1 MSIQKQKNKTHSS
14 FNTDDQLKE
23 QLAYYKNLAEVFRLV
38 ADNSPDMLW
47 AKDLNDKYI
56 FTNKAI
62 CDILLNASDT
72 SEPINK
78 TDIFFA
84 KREREKHPEDPTW
97 HTFGEICQ
105 DTDQVIKKNLKAAK
119 FDESGNVKG
128 KFLFLDVHKAP
139 LFDEKRN
146 LIGTV
151 GSAREVT
158 KEKEAEKILKDA
170 LEKFHLISE
179 NSQDVIWIRDLQLRL
194 KFVSPACLKVKGFTV
209 EETMNQK
216 LEETLTPDSFEIFSR
231 ILTEE
236 LQNEHLPGIDKNRTR
251 AVVLREKCKDGK
263 LIWTETALSF
273 IRDEN
278 KNANAILG
286 ITRDITERKKT
297 EDALL
302 NSEARYVAL
311 MSAFPDFV
319 FVTDRNG
326 LCVEYY
332 VPDYVSLPF
341 PRSEVIGKDLKSIF
355 NQINIPDSQKI
366 IDEYYRTRKVQI
378 KEYETRFNGEK
389 IFYEIRFIPY
399 QKNKILNII
408 RNITDL
414 KKAENLKEVS
424 YKIAEAVNSVNNLD
438 ELFSFIHQSTQKVMR
453 AKNFYIALYN
463 PEKHAIDFPYFVD
476 EIDEPITTKPVE
488 KGLTEYV
495 LRTGKALLATPDIFN
510 ELRKNGEVD
519 LIGEDSV
526 DWLGVPLKSENKIFG
541 VIVVQ
546 SYEQNLRYTEA
557 DQRHLEFIANQ
568 AALAIIRKKA
578 QDEQNKLI
586 RILSALSKAEE
597 ILLTKNDYKNNLN
610 KALKLIGDAVQVDR
624 IYIFENHIDNKNNQN
639 LMSQRF
645 EWCSDKAT
653 PQILNPEL
661 QNLSYEKNFPDWYQH
676 LSQNKYIAG
685 LIHDFPEE
693 ERKIFEEEDIKSIL
707 IYPIF
712 HNKYFWGFIGMDDC
726 WRERKWSETEIA
738 VLSAMSNN
746 ISSLIRKQEF
756 QAELSESEK
765 KYRLLAENIA
775 DVVFTFDLNF
785 HFKYV
790 SPSCKGLTG
799 YTPEEIYQFNLEKI
813 LTKDSF
819 DNALKVL
826 KEEIQKDLLNKDATD
841 YPNRMLEVE
850 FIRKDNSTVWCEVK
864 TSFIRDEFG
873 KAIHVLGIARN
884 ITIRR
889 QAEMEMLRSK
899 EKAEEMNRLKS
910 NFLANM
916 SHELRT
922 PLTGILGI
930 SEYLT
935 EELEGTEY
943 QEMVESIHGS
953 GKRLLQTLNLI
964 LNLSK
969 IESEKYE
976 IRKQTISVSK
986 VIKEIHSLFLKRA
999 EKNDIKLIMD
1009 LKINGQLF
1017 VTDERLFRDILINL
1031 VENAIKYTLAG
1042 SVIIESEKSNG
1053 WLIIRVKD
1061 TGIGI
1066 SKEKIDLIFEPFRQV
1081 SEGIGRSFEG
1091 TGLGLTITK
1100 KYVETLNGNLS
1111 VQSKLGEGTCFT
1123 VEFPIQVE
1131 LNDLKFTDELL
1142 TNDSPAIVKQQA
1154 SLTKS
1159 RKNIL
1164 VVDDDSTNLMLV
1176 RMFLNKAHDIS
1187 TSNNCQDAL
1196 ELINKYKY
1204 DVILMDINLG
1214 NGISGL
1220 DVIKQIRS
1228 NSNYSNV
1235 PIVAVTAFAMSGD
1248 KEEFLS
1254 KGCSHYISKPFNR
1267 NDLLS
1272 LIESI

>member
-1 MSIQKQKNKTHSS
+1 MSIQKQNKKSFSS
-14 FNTDDQLKE
+14 IGSPGELKE
-23 QLAYYKNLAEVFRLV
+23 QLVYYKNLAEIFRLV
-38 ADNSPDMLW
+38 ADNCPDMLW
-47 AKDLNDKYI
+47 AKDLNDRYI
-56 FTNKAI
+56 FANRAI
-62 CDILLNASDT
+62 CNNLLNAADT
-72 SEPINK
+72 TEPLNK
-78 TDIFFA
+78 TDLFFA
-84 KREREKHPEDPTW
+84 KRERERHPKEQLW

-105 DTDQVIKKNLKAAK
+105 DTDQVVKKNLTPTK

-139 LFDEKRN
+139 LFDDSGK

-158 KEKEAEKILKDA
+158 KEKESEKILKDA
-170 LEKFHLISE
+170 LEKFQLISE
-179 NSQDVIWIRDLQLRL
+179 NSQDMIWIRDLQLNF

-216 LEETLTPDSFEIFSR
+216 LEETLTPDSLEILSR

-236 LQNEHLPGIDKNRTR
+236 LQNENLPGIDKNRTR
-251 AVVLREKCKDGK
+251 TVVLREKCKDGR

-286 ITRDITERKKT
+286 ITRDITKRKQT
-297 EDALL
+297 EDELL

-311 MSAFPDFV
+311 MSAFPDLV

-326 LCVEYY
+326 FCLEYY
-332 VPDYVSLPF
+332 APDFIPLPF
-341 PRSEVIGKDLKSIF
+341 PRSEIIGKNLKSIF
-355 NQINIPDSQKI
+355 TQINFPDLQKMF
-366 IDEYYRTRKVQI
+366 DDYSVTGKVQI
-378 KEYETRFNGEK
+378 KEYEAQLNGERN
-389 IFYEIRFIPY
+389 FYEIRFVPF

-414 KKAENLKEVS
+414 KKAESLKEVS
-424 YKIAEAVNSVNNLD
+424 YKIAEAVNSVNNLK

-463 PEKHAIDFPYFVD
+463 PEKHLIDFPYFVD
-476 EIDEPITTKPVE
+476 EIDEPVATKPVE

-510 ELRKNGEVD
+510 QLRINGEVD

-526 DWLGVPLKSENKIFG
+526 DWLGVPLKSDNKIFG

-597 ILLTKNDYKNNLN
+597 ILLTKNDYDNNLN
-610 KALKLIGDAVQVDR
+610 TALKLIGEAVQVDR
-624 IYIFENHIDNKNNQN
+624 VYIFENNYDAKITEH
-639 LMSQRF
+639 LMSQKF
-645 EWCSDKAT
+645 EWCSDKAV
-653 PQILNPEL
+653 PQILNPDL
-661 QNLSYEKNFPDWYQH
+661 QNLSYEKNFPNWYQH
-676 LSQNKYIAG
+676 LLQNKYITG
-685 LIHDFPEE
+685 LVRDFPEA
-693 ERKIFEEEDIKSIL
+693 ERKLFEDEDIKSI
-707 IYPIF
+707 IIFPIF
-712 HNKYFWGFIGMDDC
+712 HENYFWGFIGMDDC
-726 WRERKWSETEIA
+726 GSERQWSETEIA
-738 VLSAMSNN
+738 VLSAMANN
-746 ISSLIRKQEF
+746 ISSLIRKQNFEL
-756 QAELSESEK
+756 ELSESEK

-775 DVVFTFDLNF
+775 DVVFTFDLNLK
-785 HFKYV
+785 FKYV
-790 SPSCKGLTG
+790 SPSCKSLTG
-799 YTPEEIYQFNLEKI
+799 YTPEEIYQSNIEKV
-813 LTKDSF
+813 LTKKSF
-819 DNALKVL
+819 DNALNVL
-826 KEEIQKDLLNKDATD
+826 KEEIQKNQMNNNGLD

-864 TSFIRDEFG
+864 TSFIRNEAG
-873 KAIHVLGIARN
+873 HASQILGIARN

-889 QAEMEMLRSK
+889 QAELEMLRSK
-899 EKAEEMNRLKS
+899 EKAEEMNKLKS

-935 EELEGTEY
+935 EELQGTEY

-976 IRKQTISVSK
+976 IRKQTISISK
-986 VIKEIHSLFLKRA
+986 VIKEIHSLFLKTA
-999 EKNDIKLIMD
+999 EKRGLKLIID

-1017 VTDERLFRDILINL
+1017 ITDEKLFRDILINL
-1031 VENAIKYTLAG
+1031 VENAIKYTLSG
-1042 SVIIESEKSNG
+1042 SVIIEAKKING
-1053 WLIIRVKD
+1053 LLIISVKD

-1100 KYVETLNGNLS
+1100 KYVETLNGNIS

-1123 VEFPIQVE
+1123 IEFPLLEDFSEEE
-1131 LNDLKFTDELL
+1131 LSDEF
-1142 TNDSPAIVKQQA
+1142 
-1154 SLTKS
+1154 LTKAVS
-1159 RKNIL
+1159 SIPEQRNQLNNIKKNIL

-1176 RMFLNKAHDIS
+1176 KMFLNKTHDVHTTTNS
-1187 TSNNCQDAL
+1187 QDAL
-1196 ELINKYKY
+1196 ELLTKNKF
-1204 DVILMDINLG
+1204 DIILMDINLG

-1220 DVIKQIRS
+1220 EVIQKIRS
-1228 NSNYSNV
+1228 NANFTNI
-1235 PIVAVTAFAMSGD
+1235 PIVALTAFAMSGD

-1267 NDLLS
+1267 NDLLN